1 MWRSFFVLNTSLLEV
16 VGEDCG
22 DSGIG
27 IGDAGWVDFGD
38 DGVGLVEV
46 ADLASI
52 SGAADEVFDDVGVNL
67 RAVRADFDVVE
78 FSIITT

>member
-1 MWRSFFVLNTSLLEV
+1 M
-16 VGEDCG
+16 
-22 DSGIG
+22 
-27 IGDAGWVDFGD
+27 DFGD